1 MSMRAVGGIF
11 AGLIVGLIATVL
23 VGIVG
28 VGATLS
34 GPVNADI
41 SDPRQVVEAFANMG
55 MGPNIALMTAWFVG
69 GLAGALI
76 AKLIARRSWVAW
88 TVAILIALYVVL
100 NMLVLPLPGWM
111 QALSVI
117 APLIGGLI
125 GNHLVGTGA
134 APAAPTADAAIDAGD
149 APADV

>member
-1 MSMRAVGGIF
+1 MRAIGGII
-11 AGLIVGLIATVL
+11 AGLIVGLIATIL

-34 GPVNADI
+34 NPVNVDI
-41 SDPRQVVEAFANMG
+41 ADPRQVVEAFANMG
-55 MGPNIALMTAWFVG
+55 MGPNIALMLAWFVG
-69 GLAGALI
+69 GLVGALI
-76 AKLIARRSWVAW
+76 AKLIARRAWAAW

-100 NMLVLPLPGWM
+100 NMMVLALPGWM
-111 QALSVI
+111 QALSVV

-134 APAAPTADAAIDAGD
+134 APEAATTDTEG
-149 APADV
+149 APDEV

>member
-1 MSMRAVGGIF
+1 MRAVGGII
-11 AGLIVGLIATVL
+11 AGLIVGLIATIL

-34 GPVNADI
+34 MPVNVDI
-41 SDPRQVVEAFANMG
+41 ADPRQVVEAFANMG
-55 MGPNIALMTAWFVG
+55 TGPNVALMLAWFVG

-76 AKLIARRSWVAW
+76 AKLIARKSWAAW

-100 NMLVLPLPGWM
+100 NMLVLPVPGWM
-111 QALSVI
+111 QALSIV

-125 GNHLVGTGA
+125 GNHLVGPGA
-134 APAAPTADAAIDAGD
+134 APEAVTTDAEGTPDET
-149 APADV
+149 